1 MAERYGSRITRRM
14 VALFVACALLPVAA
28 TLLLSYGRVID
39 ALLDQRIGQLRGAAA
54 TYATSLIDRLGVA
67 ELLARSVAADL
78 AAAPTTRVDKGF
90 EIYFRAVVLFEST
103 GPRVLFGD
111 PARVPPPD
119 AFDAVE
125 NRLVAGGT
133 ALALPTGDGAAAGG
147 VWIVTT
153 AKTYSAGALR
163 LALELDPGYLWG
175 SVEDLPYMTEICVLG
190 PERTPLAC
198 ANPLPESALAAIRE
212 RLGSASEGNLAWD
225 AGGARYVG
233 GFREVFLYGR
243 FGAEPWSVVASHPEE
258 HALAPVRAIRKLV
271 VPVVL
276 LGLLA
281 AALLGLIQVRRT
293 LRPLKDLTEATRSI
307 AAHDFDVRVSVTR
320 DDEFGTLAHAFNS
333 MSARLG
339 GQFSALLAHAEID
352 AIILSNVDL
361 TKIATIV
368 LRRIDDLA
376 SPDHCYLLLAESEA
390 AGCFQSYSD
399 GDSGEIRSDAT
410 MLSEADARALLANPN
425 SVASV
430 SGFPGRSVFALPIIL
445 GDELAGALVL
455 SYDAERAP
463 GAGEIAYLRELG
475 DRVAVALA
483 TARRDRELHRRAHY
497 DSLTQ
502 LPNRLL
508 GIEELVRAVAGA
520 ERQAR
525 LLAVLFI
532 DLDGFGAVN
541 DSLGHSAG
549 DGLLVQTAGRLRR
562 CLRQSDIVARIGGD
576 EFAVVLTEIRE
587 ATDAAI
593 AARHLVEALSM
604 PFQLGDGSTFVS
616 ASVGIALYPG
626 DGRSAEE
633 LLRHADLAMYN
644 AKSSGRGHVVFFES
658 SMNAEVQRRVDLERE
673 LRLALEQDQFVLHY
687 QPQVDLSTGRIIGSE
702 ALIRWR
708 HPVRGLVPPM
718 QFIGFAETS
727 GLIEEIGQWVLEA
740 ACAQF
745 VAWQRDRLPIDHV
758 SVNVSARQFRKSGFA
773 QLVADILR
781 ASGMPA
787 GALRLEMTES
797 AVIDDI
803 AATNANLVGL
813 VKLGTPLELDDFGT
827 GYSSLAYLQRLP
839 VATVKLDQAFIRT
852 METSRSTQAVVRAA
866 IDMAHALG
874 KSVVAEGVENER
886 QAALLTNMK
895 CDTMQG
901 YYLSEPVPAFE
912 FSQLVRSRQLRRSS
926 YG

>member
-1 MAERYGSRITRRM
+1 M

-28 TLLLSYGRVID
+28 TLLLSYDRVID
-39 ALLDQRIGQLRGAAA
+39 ALLNQRIGQLRGAAA

-67 ELLARSVAADL
+67 ELLAQSVAADT
-78 AAAPTTRVDKGF
+78 AAARTTQADKGF
-90 EIYFRAVVLFEST
+90 ETYFRAAVLFDAT
-103 GPRVLFGD
+103 GRRVLFGD
-111 PARVPPPD
+111 PARMLTAD
-119 AFDAVE
+119 AFDSVE
-125 NRLVAGGT
+125 QRLVAGET
-133 ALALPTGDGAAAGG
+133 ALVLPAGDGDVGG
-147 VWIVTT
+147 VWMVTT
-153 AKTYSAGALR
+153 AKTDSAGALG

-175 SVEDLPYMTEICVLG
+175 SGEDLPYLTEICVLG

-198 ANPLPESALAAIRE
+198 ANPLPESTLATIRE
-212 RLGSASEGNLAWD
+212 RLGSASEGDLAWD

-233 GFREVFLYGR
+233 GFREVFLQGR
-243 FGAEPWSVVASHPEE
+243 FGAEPWAVVASQPEE
-258 HALAPVRAIRKLV
+258 HALAPVQAVRKLV

-307 AAHDFDVRVSVTR
+307 AAHDFNVRVSVTR
-320 DDEFGTLAHAFNS
+320 DDEFGALAYAFNS
-333 MSARLG
+333 MSERLG

-352 AIILSNVDL
+352 AIILSNIDL
-361 TKIATIV
+361 GKIAAIV

-376 SPDHCYLLLAESEA
+376 SPDHCYMLLAESGA
-390 AGCFQSYSD
+390 AGCFQSYSHD
-399 GDSGEIRSDAT
+399 GSGEVRSAAI

-425 SVASV
+425 SVVSV
-430 SGFPGRSVFALPIIL
+430 SGFPGRSVLALPIIL

-455 SYDAERAP
+455 SYDAERAL
-463 GAGEIAYLRELG
+463 GGGEIAYLRELG

-483 TARRDRELHRRAHY
+483 TARRDLELHRRAHY
-497 DSLTQ
+497 DSLTR

-520 ERQAR
+520 QRQAR
-525 LLAVLFI
+525 ILAVLFI

-549 DGLLVQTAGRLRR
+549 DGLLVQTAERLRR
-562 CLRQSDIVARIGGD
+562 CMRQSDIVARIGGD
-576 EFAVVLTEIRE
+576 EFAVVLPEIRE
-587 ATDAAI
+587 AAEAAI
-593 AARHLVEALSM
+593 AARHVVEALSM

-616 ASVGIALYPG
+616 ASVGIALYPA

-644 AKSSGRGHVVFFES
+644 AKNSGRGHVVFFEP

-673 LRLALEQDQFVLHY
+673 LRLALEEDQFVLHY
-687 QPQVDLSTGRIIGSE
+687 QPQMDLSTGRIVGGE
-702 ALIRWR
+702 ALIRWL
-708 HPVRGLVPPM
+708 HPVRGLILPV
-718 QFIGFAETS
+718 QFIGFAESS

-745 VAWQRDRLPIDHV
+745 IAWQRDGLPIDHV
-758 SVNVSARQFRKSGFA
+758 SVNVSARQLRKSGFA
-773 QLVADILR
+773 QLVTDILR
-781 ASGMPA
+781 ASDMRA

-797 AVIDDI
+797 AVIDDNE
-803 AATNANLVGL
+803 AVNTNLTGL
-813 VKLGTPLELDDFGT
+813 FKLGTPLELDDFGT

-886 QAALLTNMK
+886 QAALLTAMK

-901 YYLSEPVPAFE
+901 FYLSKPVPALE

-926 YG
+926 YA